1 MTEPVRSPATHP
13 VTARLGSLA
22 LGLAALSLAGLV
34 FTQLWQVIGRYLFN
48 VTPGWTETISILL
61 MNAAMMFGA
70 AGGVQAGA
78 HFGFTL
84 GIDQLPPSASRVMH
98 LLGQIL
104 VGILGLA
111 ISLYGLRLMAGTWAV
126 KVAGAP
132 LPQGLVYAPLFLGG
146 LMIAVFSFERAWSTL
161 QGRKVGG

>member
-1 MTEPVRSPATHP
+1 MKAAS
-13 VTARLGSLA
+13 RLGHVSLSI
-22 LGLAALSLAGLV
+22 AALALAGLV
-34 FTQLWQVIGRYLFN
+34 FTQLWQVIGRYVFN

-84 GIDQLPPSASRVMH
+84 GIDRLPPAASRIMH
-98 LLGQIL
+98 VLGQLL

-111 ISLYGLRLMAGTWAV
+111 AALHGWRLMTGTWAV

-132 LPQGLVYAPLFLGG
+132 LPQGLVYVPLVLGG
-146 LMIAVFSFERAWSTL
+146 LLVAVFAFERGWSQL
-161 QGRKVGG
+161 GRGQAR